1 MFNLVLVAF
10 ALIANT
16 ASAKEIETTLS
27 LDLSQRQLV
36 VSEGGVIKKKYP
48 VAVGRSG
55 WETPTGQF
63 KIQQKVKNP
72 AWVNFYSGS
81 LVKSGKNNPLGTRWI
96 GFHTDC
102 NKIKTCAQVGFH
114 GTPNRDSIGK
124 AETHGCVRMYD
135 EHVQELFE
143 MVKVGTVVQVLP

>member
-1 MFNLVLVAF
+1 MFNLVLVAL
-10 ALIANT
+10 ALIPNA
-16 ASAKEIETTLS
+16 AFAQEIETELS
-27 LDLSQRQLV
+27 LDLSQRQLI

-48 VAVGRSG
+48 VAVGRPG
-55 WETPTGQF
+55 WETPTGSF

-72 AWVNFYSGS
+72 AWVNFYSGM
-81 LVKSGKNNPLGTRWI
+81 LVKSGKSNPLGTRWI

-102 NKIKTCAQVGFH
+102 NKIRTCAQVGFH

-143 MVKVGTVVQVLP
+143 MVKVGTVVQVRP

>member
-1 MFNLVLVAF
+1 MFNLVLVAL
-10 ALIANT
+10 ALIPNA
-16 ASAKEIETTLS
+16 AFAKEIETELS
-27 LDLSQRQLV
+27 LDLSQRQLI
-36 VSEGGVIKKKYP
+36 VSEGGVVKKKYP
-48 VAVGRSG
+48 VAIGRTG

-72 AWVNFYSGS
+72 SWVNFYSGL
-81 LVKSGKNNPLGTRWI
+81 LVKSGKSNPLGTRWI

-102 NKIKTCAQVGFH
+102 KKIRTCAQIGFH

-143 MVKVGTVVQVLP
+143 MVKVGTVVQVRP

>member
-1 MFNLVLVAF
+1 MFNLVLVAL
-10 ALIANT
+10 ALIPNA
-16 ASAKEIETTLS
+16 AFVQEIETELS
-27 LDLSQRQLV
+27 LDLSQRQLI

-48 VAVGRSG
+48 VAVGRPG
-55 WETPTGQF
+55 WETPTGSF

-72 AWVNFYSGS
+72 AWVNFYSGM
-81 LVKSGKNNPLGTRWI
+81 LVKSGKSNPLGTRWI

-102 NKIKTCAQVGFH
+102 NKIRTCAQLGFH

-143 MVKVGTVVQVLP
+143 MVKVGTVVQVRP

>member
-1 MFNLVLVAF
+1 MFNLVLVAL
-10 ALIANT
+10 ALIPNA
-16 ASAKEIETTLS
+16 AFVQEIETELS
-27 LDLSQRQLV
+27 LDLSQRQLI

-48 VAVGRSG
+48 VAVGRPG
-55 WETPTGQF
+55 WETPTGSF

-72 AWVNFYSGS
+72 AWVNFYSGM
-81 LVKSGKNNPLGTRWI
+81 LVKSGKSNPLGTRWI

-102 NKIKTCAQVGFH
+102 NKIRTCAQVGFH

-143 MVKVGTVVQVLP
+143 MVKVGTVVQVRP